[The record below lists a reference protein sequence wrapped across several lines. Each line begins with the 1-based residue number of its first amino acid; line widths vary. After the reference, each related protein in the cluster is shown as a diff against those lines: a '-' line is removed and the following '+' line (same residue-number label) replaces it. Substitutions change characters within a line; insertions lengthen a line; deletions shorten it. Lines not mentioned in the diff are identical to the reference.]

1 MFLTRSAGGS
11 ARVISLMNGSRQ
23 GNRRV
28 KSSIVSPVYISIQN
42 LFKIFFQTFFL
53 NSLKFSQVFEI
64 LGFFF
69 KNQKFLKIGTMTK
82 GLNKITRDLTEKV
95 FDEII
100 FPNCIISR

>member
-1 MFLTRSAGGS
+1 M
-11 ARVISLMNGSRQ
+11 ISLMNGSRQ

-28 KSSIVSPVYISIQN
+28 KSSIVSPVYISKSIQN
-42 LFKIFFQTFFL
+42 IFSNFEIFSNF
-53 NSLKFSQVFEI
+53 SLKFLSFLKFSE
-64 LGFFF
+64 FFF

>member
-1 MFLTRSAGGS
+1 M
-11 ARVISLMNGSRQ
+11 ISLMNGSRQ

-42 LFKIFFQTFFL
+42 LFKIFFQTL
-53 NSLKFSQVFEI
+53 NFTKISQIFSSFLKFRN
-64 LGFFF
+64 FF